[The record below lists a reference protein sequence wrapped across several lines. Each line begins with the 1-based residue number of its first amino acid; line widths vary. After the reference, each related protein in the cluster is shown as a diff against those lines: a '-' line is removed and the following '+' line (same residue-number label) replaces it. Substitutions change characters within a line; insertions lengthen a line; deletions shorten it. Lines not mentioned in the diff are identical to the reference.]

1 MSSNDNNTLN
11 EENPLGSKDKK
22 LKKKI
27 FKQTQTQMKMK
38 MKMLLLIL
46 MIKLLMMLFLV

>member
-11 EENPLGSKDKK
+11 EENPVGSKDKK

-27 FKQTQTQMKMK
+27 FNQTQMKMK
-38 MKMLLLIL
+38 MKIKMLLLIL
-46 MIKLLMMLFLV
+46 MIKLLMVVFLL

>member
-38 MKMLLLIL
+38 ILLLIL

>member
-27 FKQTQTQMKMK
+27 FNQTQMKMK
-38 MKMLLLIL
+38 IKMLLLIL
-46 MIKLLMMLFLV
+46 MIKLLMVVFLL